1 MIETRQVT
9 LGTATAT
16 AIATADD
23 MPQHIYIHN
32 QASNSSSDIFIGGQ
46 GVTITTGLE
55 IPHDAQ
61 FQMVLAAGDTL
72 YAIASHDS
80 PVIDIMQIKM

>member
-9 LGTATAT
+9 LGTATPI

-23 MPQHIYIHN
+23 MPQHVYIHN
-32 QASNSSSDIFIGGQ
+32 AASNSSSDVFIGNQ
-46 GVTITTGLE
+46 NVTTATGLE

-61 FQMVLAAGDTL
+61 FEMILAPGDTL
-72 YAIASHDS
+72 YAIASQGTPD
-80 PVIDIMQIKM
+80 IDVMQIKQ

>member
-9 LGTATAT
+9 LGTATPT

-23 MPQHIYIHN
+23 MPQHVYIHN
-32 QASNSSSDIFIGGQ
+32 AASNSSSDVFIGGE
-46 GVTITTGLE
+46 GVTIMTGLE

-61 FQMVLAAGDTL
+61 FEMILTPGDTL
-72 YAIASHDS
+72 YAIASQGS
-80 PVIDIMQIKM
+80 PDIDIMQIKM